1 MVHAG
6 ADTENTPPACDDPAW
21 TAADWRK
28 LKFRDAVWV
37 RTIVEVQ
44 PGFSDGGHP
53 MGLFL
58 NATASAEVW
67 WDGEMIGRNGRP
79 NSTAVGELPGR
90 IQEELELDDL
100 QLQAGGHRLRMGIW
114 QQPGRAIISK
124 QVEQVSLG

>member
-1 MVHAG
+1 MVHPG

-37 RTIVEVQ
+37 RTIVEVP

-67 WDGEMIGRNGRP
+67 WDGEMIGRNGRRSEARRVGKECV
-79 NSTAVGELPGR
+79 STCRSRWSPY
-90 IQEELELDDL
+90 
-100 QLQAGGHRLRMGIW
+100 H
-114 QQPGRAIISK
+114 
-124 QVEQVSLG
+124 